1 MTVNVLI
8 LALLAVIVV
17 ISVILLRNQGDIMST
32 QEDLVREVGDL
43 REAWTGV
50 VEYIGDQD
58 ARIQNLRNQLAA
70 AQANTPPET
79 DLSTL
84 VELVDEI
91 QEHRKKL
98 SEQLAPPTAEE
109 ATPGPSTSTGI
120 EPLPTADELGTS
132 APVESGTTEP
142 VTGDAA
148 ESETASPAA
157 EVDPAVETEGEAR
170 P

>member
-1 MTVNVLI
+1 MMTANVLMI
-8 LALLAVIVV
+8 ALLAVIVV
-17 ISVILLRNQGDIMST
+17 ISIILLRNQGDIMST

-58 ARIQNLRNQLAA
+58 ARIQNLRTQLAA

-98 SEQLAPPTAEE
+98 SESLNPPAAEPGSP
-109 ATPGPSTSTGI
+109 ATDSGI
-120 EPLPTADELGTS
+120 TPLPTAEDLGSGTVIE
-132 APVESGTTEP
+132 PGTTEP
-142 VTGDAA
+142 VTGD
-148 ESETASPAA
+148 ETAAPATDPVA
-157 EVDPAVETEGEAR
+157 DQSPAVETEGEAR